1 MRRRGRGIHLI
12 PRAGPMAAVAKPT
25 CAARAATGCS
35 IASLP
40 PSKAA
45 PGAVPTLRRLARQR
59 AAGHHDSRQAA
70 RARRGDRMMKRRQF
84 ITLLGS
90 AAAAWPLAAR
100 AQPAGKV
107 WRIGMLDTTGEA
119 AKSADISA
127 FRRGLAELGYTEE
140 KNLIIDYRSAD
151 GRPERFPAL
160 VAELLNRKVDLIVT
174 RGTPAA
180 VAAKEATSTIP
191 VVMAAIA
198 DPLLVVRSLARPGG
212 NLTGFSSLLIDLPSK
227 QAELVK
233 EMVPGLTRVGS
244 ISNMSNAAARAIWK
258 EFQEAT
264 AVAGIEAHL
273 LDVRTPSDIVSAFDG
288 ARKQRINALLVTIDT
303 LTQTNQQLII
313 ELTTKHQLPAI
324 FMSREF
330 VDAGGLMSY
339 GVHYPDLYRRAA
351 TLVHKIF
358 NGAKPADLPVEQP
371 TRFEFVINLR
381 TAKALGLN
389 VPDKLLAIAD
399 EVIE

>member
-1 MRRRGRGIHLI
+1 MRRREFITLI
-12 PRAGPMAAVAKPT
+12 GGAAVAWT
-25 CAARAATGCS
+25 
-35 IASLP
+35 
-40 PSKAA
+40 
-45 PGAVPTLRRLARQR
+45 
-59 AAGHHDSRQAA
+59 
-70 RARRGDRMMKRRQF
+70 
-84 ITLLGS
+84 
-90 AAAAWPLAAR
+90 LAAR

-160 VAELLNRKVDLIVT
+160 VAELLSRKVDLIVT

-191 VVMAAIA
+191 VIMAAIA

-264 AVAGIEAHL
+264 AIAGIEAHL
-273 LDVRTPSDIVSAFDG
+273 LDVRTPSDIGLAVSIHLFASALNSSTDMPVSVA
-288 ARKQRINALLVTIDT
+288 ARIFSRSRI
-303 LTQTNQQLII
+303 
-313 ELTTKHQLPAI
+313 E
-324 FMSREF
+324 S
-330 VDAGGLMSY
+330 
-339 GVHYPDLYRRAA
+339 
-351 TLVHKIF
+351 
-358 NGAKPADLPVEQP
+358 
-371 TRFEFVINLR
+371 
-381 TAKALGLN
+381 
-389 VPDKLLAIAD
+389 LAIASRLP
-399 EVIE
+399 ESTVLNGSTFLSSGFSATTAGTRSRQ